1 MAFNKGNSGNP
12 AGKPKGA
19 KNKVTL
25 QLRELITQFLE
36 ERFETIVIDFKKL
49 EPKERVKFYCD
60 LLQFGLPKL
69 QSVSTEIDFEK
80 LTDEQLDEI
89 IERLKKSSIQ

>member
-1 MAFNKGNSGNP
+1 MSGNP

-36 ERFETIVIDFKKL
+36 EKFETIVSDFKKL

-69 QSVSTEIDFEK
+69 QSVSTEIEFEK
-80 LTDEQLDEI
+80 LTEEQLDEI
-89 IERLKKSSIQ
+89 IERLKKSAIQ

>member
-1 MAFNKGNSGNP
+1 MALKKGNSGNP

-25 QLRELITQFLE
+25 QLRELISQFLE
-36 ERFETIVIDFKKL
+36 ERFETIVTDFKKL

>member
-1 MAFNKGNSGNP
+1 MAFKKGNSGNP

-36 ERFETIVIDFKKL
+36 ERFETIVSDFKKL

-69 QSVSTEIDFEK
+69 QSTSTEIEFEK

-89 IERLKKSSIQ
+89 IERLKKSAIQ

>member
-1 MAFNKGNSGNP
+1 MSFKKGMSGNP

-36 ERFETIVIDFKKL
+36 ERFETIVSDFKKL

-69 QSVSTEIDFEK
+69 QSVSTEIEFEK
-80 LTDEQLDEI
+80 LTEEQLDEI
-89 IERLKKSSIQ
+89 IERLKKSAIQ